1 LHLTGGD
8 VVGFV
13 VGNVRP
19 RETNVAL
26 VSGLERHHL
35 QPNAAIC
42 YLARELDK
50 LGVTGSSPV
59 PST

>member
-1 LHLTGGD
+1 MHLTGGD

-26 VSGLERHHL
+26 VSVLERHHL

-42 YLARELDK
+42 YLALELDK

-59 PST
+59 PPT